1 MSKKSVVKT
10 KHTVLVKV
18 TSHNS
23 GGRAS
28 IEYGH
33 VGVTDP
39 TMFSDVSLRN
49 PIFKSFPV
57 GTHLVVTITLS
68 GKRRLVG
75 SISED
80 EKAYDVASF
89 LGAYKSK
96 LEFEERDYNR
106 NHGIKVKK
114 VVLESAQPEEQGEPK
129 SNPITELPKIKTN
142 SDVYIDPEDDEL
154 FESIRKIAQYRHVSV
169 MMIGGSGYGKST
181 VPEEKARQWGMDF
194 LRWDCSTV
202 RDPEEFFGFRGA
214 VDGSTMTDE
223 GEVFFSQS
231 LFTQKVEK
239 GNCLIVLDELNRID
253 PYISNILFPLL
264 DHAGKTVVA
273 GQEIKVGENVIFA
286 ATINQGYQFTGTFQL
301 DSALSNRFTAKI
313 LVGALPLDVERNLL
327 ETRIGIEP
335 NQSLFLVKFMGK
347 LRKLNEQGKLNLD
360 ASTRVSLQ
368 IAELLKVGMDLE
380 QAVKYTVVAG
390 SEPEERKEILDA
402 LRLTLNP

>member
-49 PIFKSFPV
+49 PIFKSFPL

-75 SISED
+75 SISQD
-80 EKAYDVASF
+80 EKAYDVTSF

-114 VVLESAQPEEQGEPK
+114 IVLESAQPEEQGEPK

-223 GEVFFSQS
+223 GEIFFSQS